1 MRAAILVSI
10 LLLAPSAFAQN
21 KEPNIHSSTTLGSQ
35 SRFEIVQSTLAAKWT
50 FRVDKSCGYVTQ
62 MVVTKD
68 DGLAWQPMIV
78 FGLPKCPNDGKNRY
92 QVFTSGL
99 AARHTFLMNTD
110 TGKSWQMQSYKDKL
124 GEEATGWFLF
134 EE

>member
-68 DGLAWQPMIV
+68 DGLAWQPMID
-78 FGLPKCPNDGKNRY
+78 FWI
-92 QVFTSGL
+92 T
-99 AARHTFLMNTD
+99 
-110 TGKSWQMQSYKDKL
+110 
-124 GEEATGWFLF
+124 
-134 EE
+134 